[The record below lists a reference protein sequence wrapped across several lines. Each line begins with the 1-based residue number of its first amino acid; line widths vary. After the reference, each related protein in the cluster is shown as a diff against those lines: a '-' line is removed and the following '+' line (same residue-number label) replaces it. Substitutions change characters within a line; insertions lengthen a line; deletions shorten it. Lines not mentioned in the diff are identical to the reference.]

1 MANAQ
6 SISRYAD
13 VISKLN
19 VGNLN
24 AASDLP
30 KNLEIATSG
39 NLSIYYAPFEYVN
52 PKARITIVG
61 ITPGFTQTRNAL
73 LEANRQLRSGAST
86 DAALVA
92 AKQTGAFS
100 GAMRNALIEMLD
112 HCGINRWLGI
122 SSATE
127 LFSSKRQLLQTTSV
141 LPFPVF
147 VDGKD
152 YNGTPS
158 MIKHPFLKQFLLEG
172 CKTNLVGGTSHVYVP
187 LGTKVSEALGYL
199 GQLGLINSS
208 QILNG
213 MPHPAGQNAER
224 ISYFLGKKQK
234 SSLSKKTNGDK
245 IDQEKRW
252 LLEKVSALHP

>member
-6 SISRYAD
+6 SITRYAED
-13 VISKLN
+13 ISKLN
-19 VGNLN
+19 FGNLN

-30 KNLEIATSG
+30 KSLEIATLG
-39 NLSIYYAPFEYVN
+39 NLSVYYAPFEYVN
-52 PKARITIVG
+52 PKARMTIVG

-73 LEANRQLRSGAST
+73 LEANRQLRSGASA
-86 DAALVA
+86 DAALIA

-112 HCGINRWLGI
+112 YCGLNRWLGI

-127 LFSSKRQLLQTTSV
+127 LFTSRRELLQTTSV

-158 MIKHPFLKQFLLEG
+158 MIKNPFLKQFLVEG
-172 CKTNLVGGTSHVYVP
+172 SRKTLVGGASHVYVP
-187 LGTKVSEALGYL
+187 LGPKVSEALNYL
-199 GQLGLINSS
+199 SQQGLINAS
-208 QILNG
+208 QILDG
-213 MPHPAGQNAER
+213 MPHPSGANAER
-224 ISYFLGKKQK
+224 IAYFLGRKPKAAL
-234 SSLSKKTNGDK
+234 SSKTNGDK
-245 IDQEKRW
+245 IDQEKRE
-252 LLEKVSALHP
+252 LLKKVAALRS

>member
-1 MANAQ
+1 MANSQ
-6 SISRYAD
+6 SITRYVD
-13 VISKLN
+13 VISKLDAD
-19 VGNLN
+19 NLN
-24 AASDLP
+24 AANDLP
-30 KNLEIATSG
+30 KSLELATSG

-73 LEANRQLRSGAST
+73 FEANRQLRSGASAE
-86 DAALVA
+86 AALIA

-112 HCGINRWLGI
+112 YCGLNRWLGI

-127 LFSSKRQLLQTTSV
+127 LFSSRRELLQTTSV

-158 MIKHPFLKQFLLEG
+158 MIKNPLLKQFLVEG
-172 CKTNLVGGTSHVYVP
+172 CRKTLVGGVSHVYVP
-187 LGTKVSEALGYL
+187 LGPKVSEALIYL
-199 GQLGLINSS
+199 SQQGLINSN
-208 QILNG
+208 QILDG
-213 MPHPAGQNAER
+213 MPHPSGANAER
-224 ISYFLGKKQK
+224 IAYFLGKKQRSAL
-234 SSLSKKTNGDK
+234 SSKTNPLK
-245 IDQEKRW
+245 IDQEKQA
-252 LLEKVSALHP
+252 LLAKISALKP